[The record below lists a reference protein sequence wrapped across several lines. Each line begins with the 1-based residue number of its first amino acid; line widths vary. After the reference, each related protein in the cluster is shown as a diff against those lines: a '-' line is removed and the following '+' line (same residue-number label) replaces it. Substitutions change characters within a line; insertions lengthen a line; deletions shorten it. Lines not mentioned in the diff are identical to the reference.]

1 MEDDEIVVA
10 CTAVILASIGAA
22 VEVSEAE
29 KKKRKNKTW
38 INEYIRNRDNIGA
51 FNTLL
56 PELFVGGKYVQYLRM
71 DVEVFEEVYMM
82 VEPLIIRK
90 TTRVR

>member
-38 INEYIRNRDNIGA
+38 INEYIRNRDNLARSTCCCPNCLLEGIT
-51 FNTLL
+51 FNICVWMLK
-56 PELFVGGKYVQYLRM
+56 FS
-71 DVEVFEEVYMM
+71 
-82 VEPLIIRK
+82 
-90 TTRVR
+90 